1 VWLCV
6 DCDCD
11 CNIDDND
18 DIDDNVSVKLCLIL
32 TNDFILL
39 NIASSVDIMND
50 DVVVD
55 DDVNDV

>member
-1 VWLCV
+1 VLLFV
-6 DCDCD
+6 DCDCN
-11 CNIDDND
+11 CF
-18 DIDDNVSVKLCLIL
+18 DIESVKLCLSL

-55 DDVNDV
+55 DDVKDV